1 MEVATRR
8 AARVIAI
15 AIDLMIE
22 VCVFMIAFTP
32 VCFVYPPAT
41 IPPRGHAGISIGE
54 VVLDSAISRVT
65 SAINWLPFAGLT
77 KYP

>member
-22 VCVFMIAFTP
+22 ICVFMIVFPP
-32 VCFVYPPAT
+32 VCFCVSARHHPPAVY
-41 IPPRGHAGISIGE
+41 AAISTE
-54 VVLDSAISRVT
+54 VVLDSAIRRVT
-65 SAINWLPFAGLT
+65 SAINWSPFAGLT